1 MKVIALLALGS
12 AFALGLMIEKNP
24 LLTGRPTGES
34 HDGLEIITSHPV
46 LDAELMTMQDDIG
59 EDYEAYRNHCLRV
72 LTFAKFHLPDTV
84 EKSIPNAMNLVA
96 IALAHH
102 DAALW
107 TDKKLSYLEPSA
119 AHLDA
124 KRGEYTDEEVEIMKD
139 IVLYHHKY
147 TDFKSSR
154 QSTEAEALVNA
165 VRKGDWADASMG
177 IIRYGLPAVLLE
189 AAYDKIP
196 ESGFHMVLNDFPA
209 KLSPDS
215 LIGQLDVLKILK
227 W

>member
-1 MKVIALLALGS
+1 MKVPAIIALLS
-12 AFALGLMIEKNP
+12 AFAVGYLVQQNP
-24 LLTGRPTGES
+24 LLVGRRTSES
-34 HDGLEIITSHPV
+34 HDGLEIITFHPA
-46 LDAELMTMQDDIG
+46 LDSELMTMKDDIG

-72 LTFAKFHLPDTV
+72 LTFTKYHLPDSV
-84 EKSIPNAMNLVA
+84 EKAIPNAIHLVA

-107 TDKKLSYLEPSA
+107 TEKKLDYLEPSA

-124 KRGEYTDEEVEIMKD
+124 KKDEYTDEDIAIMKD
-139 IVLYHHKY
+139 IIMYHHKV

-154 QSTEAEALVNA
+154 SREADALVNA
-165 VRKGDWADASMG
+165 VRKADWADASMG
-177 IIRYGLPAVLLE
+177 FVRFGLPAVLLE
-189 AAYDKIP
+189 AAYDNIP
-196 ESGFHMVLNDFPA
+196 ESGFHMVLIDFPP

-215 LIGQLDVLKILK
+215 RIGQLDVLKILR